1 MQHQQQKKIHSKPS
15 SQNLAQKRAK
25 IARVF
30 DQTKCVA
37 IGLKHQW
44 HAMVDDNFG
53 NLTMLDQKPKFHIA
67 NF

>member
-1 MQHQQQKKIHSKPS
+1 MQHQQQKKFTPS
-15 SQNLAQKRAK
+15 QVAKIGPQKRAK
-25 IARVF
+25 FARVF
-30 DQTKCVA
+30 GKTKCDA

-53 NLTMLDQKPKFHIA
+53 NLTILDQKPKYHIA